1 MKKLL
6 ISFAMLCAVSGAQ
19 VPVTPAT
26 IPHITFVGAAGLPC
40 AGCSLYTY
48 TAGTTTPFPTY
59 TDSTGVSQNTN
70 PIILDAAGGANI
82 WVGRHSYKF
91 ILKDALGNTI
101 WTVDN
106 VTSTGLSPC
115 GPANSIQ
122 ISNSAVTGLN
132 CDANITIDPINHT
145 LNVGT
150 IVGSRVT
157 IGALGTPT
165 NWTFDTTTPATALA
179 SLGGGLIPTCT
190 INQLVF
196 YAAAGNILN
205 CTSAIPSGITATT
218 QTPGDSSTKLATT
231 LYVALPGP
239 INPTSLQIASG
250 TAVTGNQGTGL
261 LLQHSTGT
269 TTTDNCAKF
278 DATGN
283 VIDAG
288 APCGGAATPRTCNSN
303 GCYRIEAD
311 GTIQQ
316 WGISTTVT
324 TGADT
329 ASVMVNFPTSFTTT
343 TNLSFVAWADNCA
356 DSSCTTKTPVAITG
370 NGGPSTSLVVVY
382 VSGVVPTGGG
392 GSVINNAIHIHW
404 QALGN

>member
-269 TTTDNCAKF
+269 TTIDNCAKF

-288 APCGGAATPRTCNSN
+288 GPCSSVVAGTQVDVTGSRSFGATFTNSSSSEILVTGYGITSGSSVGSVEAIVGPLSVFSNTCGATVSTGTCGFSFPVPAGATYQILANTRTNSM
-303 GCYRIEAD
+303 GSA
-311 GTIQQ
+311 
-316 WGISTTVT
+316 V
-324 TGADT
+324 
-329 ASVMVNFPTSFTTT
+329 
-343 TNLSFVAWADNCA
+343 
-356 DSSCTTKTPVAITG
+356 
-370 NGGPSTSLVVVY
+370 TSL
-382 VSGVVPTGGG
+382 GKWIETTQ
-392 GSVINNAIHIHW
+392 N
-404 QALGN
+404 